1 MLSYLLT
8 LGPLAEDIGIKQRGG
23 ELRVFHAESAK
34 WGTLAKYIK
43 ENVSQD
49 VEVIMTDEFQ
59 PYHYA
64 LDKTGHTCEK
74 HRTIRHKDGIYVD
87 GDITTNGI
95 EPAFSPHKRRVIG
108 TWHEISAKHLRR
120 SWTK

>member
-43 ENVSQD
+43 ENISGETRVICAG
-49 VEVIMTDEFQ
+49 EVHFRTGPVNESG
-59 PYHYA
+59 PANHEY
-64 LDKTGHTCEK
+64 KTVNHTAP
-74 HRTIRHKDGIYVD
+74 IYVE